1 MLTDPTWQDGWLNLA
16 RPVPSP
22 NFGPRPTRMPIE
34 MVVIHSISLPPG
46 RYGGNE
52 VELLFTNQLDWSAH
66 PYFETIRGA
75 EVSAHFYIR
84 RDGELVQFVSANDRA
99 WHAGQSTWQGRDNC
113 NDYSIG
119 IELEGLEDFA
129 FEPQQ
134 YATLASL
141 IQAIQQAYPIT
152 TVVGHEHIAPGRKKD
167 PGSAFDW
174 GHLKTVLAADAH
186 LIPALP
192 PRA

>member
-66 PYFETIRGA
+66 PYFETSRGA

-99 WHAGQSTWQGRDNC
+99 WHAGQSTWQGRDN
-113 NDYSIG
+113 
-119 IELEGLEDFA
+119 
-129 FEPQQ
+129 
-134 YATLASL
+134 
-141 IQAIQQAYPIT
+141 
-152 TVVGHEHIAPGRKKD
+152 
-167 PGSAFDW
+167 
-174 GHLKTVLAADAH
+174 
-186 LIPALP
+186 
-192 PRA
+192 